1 MRLKS
6 IILFDHYQPLFL
18 IYLKSGFFIFYARLY
33 DVCNIFVSRI
43 KEFQYHISVL
53 VFMHQNAR
61 VDAHVFSNIY
71 KVYKNVFICDSS

>member
-1 MRLKS
+1 MFVWSLS
-6 IILFDHYQPLFL
+6 TLFL
-18 IYLKSGFFIFYARLY
+18 NLPKKWLFLSFIQDFY

-53 VFMHQNAR
+53 VFMHKNAR

-71 KVYKNVFICDSS
+71 KVYKYVFICDSS

>member
-1 MRLKS
+1 MYVWSLS
-6 IILFDHYQPLFL
+6 TLFL
-18 IYLKSGFFIFYARLY
+18 NLPKKWLFIFYTRLY

-53 VFMHQNAR
+53 VFMHKNAR